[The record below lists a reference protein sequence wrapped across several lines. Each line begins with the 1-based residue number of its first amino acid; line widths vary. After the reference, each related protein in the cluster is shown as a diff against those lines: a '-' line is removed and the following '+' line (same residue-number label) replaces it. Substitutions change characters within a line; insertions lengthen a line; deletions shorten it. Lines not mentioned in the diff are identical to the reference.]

1 MTKRQAG
8 FILIEVLIALA
19 LSGIVALLL
28 LEGVR
33 VATIGLDR
41 LSDRAERLEARRTL
55 EDLLHR
61 ELGGA
66 FAAPLAPNLPALVG
80 HASDMHFLSLAE
92 DAGAGLYQI
101 ELGLDKAGALAL
113 SRRRIGGADEPQA
126 SVLLR
131 HPQKF
136 VISYFGAPT
145 STDTPQWWDR
155 WDGPRYPPRL
165 VRIVVEA
172 GDGIAHP
179 PIVVRLWS
187 AAS

>member
-1 MTKRQAG
+1 MKRCSAG
-8 FILIEVLIALA
+8 FTLIEVLIALA

-41 LSDRAERLEARRTL
+41 LSERADRLEARRTL
-55 EDLLHR
+55 EDLLRR

-80 HASDMHFLSLAE
+80 HASEMRFLTLAD
-92 DAGAGLYQI
+92 DAGAGLYQV
-101 ELGLDKAGALAL
+101 ELGLDKAGALSL
-113 SRRRIGGADEPQA
+113 SRRRIGAAGEAQA

-131 HPQKF
+131 RPRKF
-136 VISYFGAPT
+136 TIAYYGAPT
-145 STDTPQWWDR
+145 QNDR
-155 WDGPRYPPRL
+155 MEWRESWDGPRYPPRL
-165 VRIVVEA
+165 VRITIDA
-172 GDGIAHP
+172 GDGVAHP

>member
-1 MTKRQAG
+1 MKQRSAG
-8 FILIEVLIALA
+8 FTLIEVLIALA

-55 EDLLHR
+55 EDLLRR

-80 HASDMHFLSLAE
+80 HATNMHFLTLAE
-92 DAGAGLYQI
+92 DAGAGLYQV
-101 ELGLDKAGALAL
+101 ELGLDKAGALSL
-113 SRRRIGGADEPQA
+113 NRRRVGAAGEPQA
-126 SVLLR
+126 SLLLR

-136 VISYFGAPT
+136 EIAYFGAP
-145 STDTPQWWDR
+145 SQSDPPQWWES
-155 WDGPRYPPRL
+155 WDGPRFPPRL
-165 VRIVVEA
+165 VRIILDA
-172 GDGIAHP
+172 GDGIEHP
-179 PIVVRLWS
+179 PIIVRLWS